1 MVQLMFK
8 PYSLLLKPSNTQTG
22 PDSFVDGPTF
32 SHVVIRA
39 GQSHGGVVGT
49 DHAFTPALII
59 VPQQNSPRA
68 VMPQSSALPLVITSE
83 KDLRCVLKITTV
95 RAQIKILKPFFRYH
109 RSFYQ
114 FDEGYGF
121 LKKKKSYKMCKI
133 IKFKKCLSWNTAI
146 KIVLKICDLMRHVLF
161 IHALNIKPNKRSNNY
176 N

>member
-121 LKKKKSYKMCKI
+121 LKKKKNP
-133 IKFKKCLSWNTAI
+133 IKCVRL
-146 KIVLKICDLMRHVLF
+146 
-161 IHALNIKPNKRSNNY
+161 
-176 N
+176 